1 MKSRIFLMFWQ
12 IITAVW
18 QISVDLR
25 VSGLI
30 CRRWDASLKI
40 FGRMEKS
47 PIPLVRKVIRAWE
60 NHEKNHEKREVE
72 WSWSHLNHIRIIW
85 KMPTSRFKS
94 RFPFVIWMRPMDL
107 FFPFQIFH
115 LWHIYHRHQV
125 QAVGMSRLE
134 QFFIQISTDGST
146 EFNWSARKKKSATIS
161 KDPPW
166 VPRWLWR
173 RARAQ
178 RARPERFGPN
188 LRPPISCIGT
198 SHPSH
203 PITIVP

>member
-60 NHEKNHEKREVE
+60 KMRKTMRKEKLNEVE
-72 WSWSHLNHIRIIW
+72 AIWIIFESFERCQQVGL
-85 KMPTSRFKS
+85 K
-94 RFPFVIWMRPMDL
+94 VG
-107 FFPFQIFH
+107 FH
-115 LWHIYHRHQV
+115 LWSGWDLWTCFFLSRSSIYDISITDIRFKLWECRGWSNFLSKFLQMV
-125 QAVGMSRLE
+125 QQS
-134 QFFIQISTDGST
+134 STDQHG
-146 EFNWSARKKKSATIS
+146 KKNQQPFPKTRHEYRGGFGAGRGRSGRG
-161 KDPPW
+161 
-166 VPRWLWR
+166 PRGL
-173 RARAQ
+173 
-178 RARPERFGPN
+178 G
-188 LRPPISCIGT
+188 PISG
-198 SHPSH
+198 HPS
-203 PITIVP
+203 VA